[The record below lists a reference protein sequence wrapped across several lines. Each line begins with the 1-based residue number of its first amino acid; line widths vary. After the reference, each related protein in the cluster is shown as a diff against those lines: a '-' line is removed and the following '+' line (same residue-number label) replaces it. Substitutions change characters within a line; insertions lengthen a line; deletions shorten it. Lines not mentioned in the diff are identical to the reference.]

1 MTEMIEIIGN
11 DFKTFVKSLQIN
23 QENMTITKREMED
36 IMKTQVRLLC
46 LKI

>member
-1 MTEMIEIIGN
+1 MTEMIEIIGH
-11 DFKTFVKSLQIN
+11 DFKTFIKNLQIN
-23 QENMTITKREMED
+23 QENMTIMKREMEV